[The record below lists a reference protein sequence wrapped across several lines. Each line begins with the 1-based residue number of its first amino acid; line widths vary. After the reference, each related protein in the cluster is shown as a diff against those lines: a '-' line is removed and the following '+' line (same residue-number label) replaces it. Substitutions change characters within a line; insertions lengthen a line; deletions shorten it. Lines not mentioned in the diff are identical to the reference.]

1 MQGIKIK
8 ARLVKAVAFLL
19 LTVLI
24 IGNLGEVFAL
34 KHETYEANNYYSFDY
49 LYDIPKDTLDVVYI
63 GTSQYHMGITPLE
76 IWKEYGITGASF
88 NSPSCRAWLAYYM
101 MQEVLKYQSPK
112 VVMIDAAILRG
123 GNNYIAGNRRMIGQF
138 RPSFMKF
145 QALYDCLDLKGK
157 SIDQM
162 INTSFEFF
170 AYHDKWDTRK
180 EEDFTDDVSSL
191 NYQKGYSLLTNC
203 VPYSDMNHK
212 ENRKATMFSIDDRS
226 LDYMERIKKLCDEK
240 EIKLIVAKL
249 PSDMWNNTY
258 ARYVGDWAEEND
270 ADYLDLTQRKLQ
282 REMGFDRE
290 TSYFD
295 NNHLNY
301 IGAETVS
308 KYLGSYLTQNYQ
320 FESHSQKIEDAWQ
333 ADYDK
338 YEKYRNNKI
347 MQSTNDL
354 VQFLEMADNQD
365 YIICMSIKD
374 DAVKGLTEDELV
386 QLEKL
391 GLNMRFVNRY
401 RGSLVAVI
409 DDGEIISQK
418 DGTMALSCEYKPYEN
433 CEIKVESAGYNA
445 GNYSSVVI
453 NGKEYSK
460 NQRGINIVVYDKT
473 TDDVI
478 CSTVFDTW
486 LNSDER

>member
-1 MQGIKIK
+1 
-8 ARLVKAVAFLL
+8 
-19 LTVLI
+19 
-24 IGNLGEVFAL
+24 
-34 KHETYEANNYYSFDY
+34 
-49 LYDIPKDTLDVVYI
+49 
-63 GTSQYHMGITPLE
+63 
-76 IWKEYGITGASF
+76 
-88 NSPSCRAWLAYYM
+88 
-101 MQEVLKYQSPK
+101 
-112 VVMIDAAILRG
+112 
-123 GNNYIAGNRRMIGQF
+123 
-138 RPSFMKF
+138 
-145 QALYDCLDLKGK
+145 
-157 SIDQM
+157 
-162 INTSFEFF
+162 
-170 AYHDKWDTRK
+170 
-180 EEDFTDDVSSL
+180 
-191 NYQKGYSLLTNC
+191 
-203 VPYSDMNHK
+203 MNHK

-226 LDYMERIKKLCDEK
+226 LDYMEQIKKLCDEK
-240 EIKLIVAKL
+240 EIKLIVTKL

-347 MQSTNDL
+347 MQSTNDM

-460 NQRGINIVVYDKT
+460 NQRGINIVIYDKT